1 MFANQR
7 NQSNSGQ
14 ASPMFNLASAA
25 AATGVDRCTILCA
38 IKGGRLNAQRDAKGS
53 WEIQP
58 CELFRVF
65 PAIPASTTQPD
76 QQRAND
82 PAPLLRNAA
91 QELVDEMQRRERDQ
105 RDRWRDA
112 LLAMQR
118 HLSDAEKTTE
128 KRNAAPGV
136 TMEEA
141 PAQHG
146 AEVDKRRRSWW
157 PWGRRR
163 GHAERKTS
171 ENDRGGQ
178 ILPAG

>member
-1 MFANQR
+1 
-7 NQSNSGQ
+7 
-14 ASPMFNLASAA
+14 MFNPASAA
-25 AATGVDRCTILCA
+25 AAVDRCTILCA

-65 PAIPASTTQPD
+65 PALPTSITQP
-76 QQRAND
+76 QRVND

-91 QELVDEMQRRERDQ
+91 QELVEEMQRRERDQ
-105 RDRWRDA
+105 RDRWHNA

-128 KRNAAPGV
+128 KRNAAPGL

-146 AEVDKRRRSWW
+146 AEMGKRRRSWW
-157 PWGRRR
+157 P
-163 GHAERKTS
+163 
-171 ENDRGGQ
+171 
-178 ILPAG
+178 

>member
-1 MFANQR
+1 
-7 NQSNSGQ
+7 
-14 ASPMFNLASAA
+14 MFNLASAA

-38 IKGGRLNAQRDAKGS
+38 INGGRLTAQRDAKGS

-58 CELFRVF
+58 GELFRVF
-65 PAIPASTTQPD
+65 PALPASTTQSG
-76 QQRAND
+76 QQRAHD

-91 QELVDEMQRRERDQ
+91 QELVAEMQRRERDQ
-105 RDRWRDA
+105 RDRWHDT

-128 KRNAAPGV
+128 KRNAAPGFTV
-136 TMEEA
+136 EEA

-163 GHAERKTS
+163 GPAERKTCKI
-171 ENDRGGQ
+171 DCGGPAP
-178 ILPAG
+178 PAGVN

>member
-1 MFANQR
+1 
-7 NQSNSGQ
+7 
-14 ASPMFNLASAA
+14 MFNLASAA

-38 IKGGRLNAQRDAKGS
+38 INGRRLNAQRDAKGS

-65 PAIPASTTQPD
+65 PALPGSTTQPD

-91 QELVDEMQRRERDQ
+91 QELVEEMQRRERDQ
-105 RDRWRDA
+105 HDRWHDA

-128 KRNAAPGV
+128 N
-136 TMEEA
+136 
-141 PAQHG
+141 
-146 AEVDKRRRSWW
+146 
-157 PWGRRR
+157 
-163 GHAERKTS
+163 
-171 ENDRGGQ
+171 
-178 ILPAG
+178 

>member
-1 MFANQR
+1 
-7 NQSNSGQ
+7 
-14 ASPMFNLASAA
+14 MFNLASAA

-38 IKGGRLNAQRDAKGS
+38 INGGRLNAQRVAGGS

-65 PAIPASTTQPD
+65 PALPASTTQPD

-91 QELVDEMQRRERDQ
+91 QELLEEMQRRERDQ
-105 RDRWRDA
+105 RDRWHDA
-112 LLAMQR
+112 LLAVKR

-128 KRNAAPGV
+128 KRNAAPGL

-141 PAQHG
+141 LAG
-146 AEVDKRRRSWW
+146 AEVDKRCRSWW

-171 ENDRGGQ
+171 DRGRQ
-178 ILPAG
+178 VPPAG

>member
-1 MFANQR
+1 
-7 NQSNSGQ
+7 
-14 ASPMFNLASAA
+14 MFNLASAA

-38 IKGGRLNAQRDAKGS
+38 IKGGRLSAQRDAKGS

-65 PAIPASTTQPD
+65 PALPASTTRPD

-91 QELVDEMQRRERDQ
+91 QELVEEMQRRERDQ
-105 RDRWRDA
+105 RNRWHDA

-118 HLSDAEKTTE
+118 HLPDAEKTTE
-128 KRNAAPGV
+128 KQNAAPGL

-146 AEVDKRRRSWW
+146 ANKADKRRRSWW

-171 ENDRGGQ
+171 EIDRGGPVP
-178 ILPAG
+178 PAGVN

>member
-1 MFANQR
+1 
-7 NQSNSGQ
+7 
-14 ASPMFNLASAA
+14 MFNLASASV
-25 AATGVDRCTILCA
+25 ATGVDRCTILCA
-38 IKGGRLNAQRDAKGS
+38 INGGRLNAQRDAKGS

-65 PAIPASTTQPD
+65 PALPASTTRPD

-91 QELVDEMQRRERDQ
+91 QELVEEMQRRERDQ
-105 RDRWRDA
+105 RNRWHDA

-118 HLSDAEKTTE
+118 HLPDAEKTTE
-128 KRNAAPGV
+128 KQNAAPGL

-146 AEVDKRRRSWW
+146 ANKADKRRRSWW

-171 ENDRGGQ
+171 EIDCGGHV
-178 ILPAG
+178 PPMGVN

>member
-1 MFANQR
+1 
-7 NQSNSGQ
+7 
-14 ASPMFNLASAA
+14 MFNLASASV
-25 AATGVDRCTILCA
+25 ATGVDRCTILCA
-38 IKGGRLNAQRDAKGS
+38 INGGRLNAQRDAKGS

-65 PAIPASTTQPD
+65 PALPASTTRPD

-91 QELVDEMQRRERDQ
+91 QELVEEMQRRERDQ
-105 RDRWRDA
+105 RNRWHDA

-118 HLSDAEKTTE
+118 HLPDAEKTTE
-128 KRNAAPGV
+128 KQNAAPGL

-146 AEVDKRRRSWW
+146 VNKADKRRRSWW

-171 ENDRGGQ
+171 EIDRGGPVP
-178 ILPAG
+178 PAGVN

>member
-1 MFANQR
+1 
-7 NQSNSGQ
+7 
-14 ASPMFNLASAA
+14 MFNLASASV
-25 AATGVDRCTILCA
+25 ATGVDRCTILCA
-38 IKGGRLNAQRDAKGS
+38 INGGRLNAQRDAKGS

-65 PAIPASTTQPD
+65 PALPASTTRPD

-91 QELVDEMQRRERDQ
+91 QELVEEMQRRERDQ
-105 RDRWRDA
+105 RNRWHDA

-118 HLSDAEKTTE
+118 HLPDAEKTTE
-128 KRNAAPGV
+128 KQNAAPGL

-146 AEVDKRRRSWW
+146 ANKADKRRRSWW

-171 ENDRGGQ
+171 EIDRGGPVP
-178 ILPAG
+178 PAGVN